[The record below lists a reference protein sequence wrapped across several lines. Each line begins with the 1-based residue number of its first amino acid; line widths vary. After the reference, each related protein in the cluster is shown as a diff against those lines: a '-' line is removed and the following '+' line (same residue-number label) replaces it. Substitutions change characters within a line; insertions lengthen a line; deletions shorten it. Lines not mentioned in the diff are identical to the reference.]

1 MQNKKALFL
10 LIGILIF
17 GYQITSL
24 HAQNANTVSGVVTD
38 ASSGESL
45 PGVNIVIGGT
55 AIGTST
61 DLDGNYSIE
70 VNSLQDTL
78 LFSFIGYQTQQ
89 VPIDGRNEIDVAM
102 APQVFE
108 GSEVMV
114 VGYGTQSK
122 RKVVGSVDQ
131 VQGSDIN
138 AVPSSNIS
146 NNLAGRLPGLVSQ
159 VASGEP
165 GNDASV
171 LRIRGSG
178 TLNNSEPLIVI
189 DGVPARRGGLNRI
202 DPNSIESI
210 DIVKGASGAIYG
222 ARAANGVILV
232 TTKRGQTGTAQF
244 DFNFERGFQ
253 QPTRTAK
260 MADAPTFRRMQNE
273 IEIFQGRQPIFS
285 EEEINCDPAA
295 DPFTCFNTDWFDVAL
310 QQWAPQYNASLSV
323 AGGNESTTYRVSASG
338 LTQQGQFNN
347 SGNQFSQVNLRS
359 NIDTDVTENFSLR
372 LDINTR
378 LEDRVFPSVSTQQ
391 QFRMLVRGRP
401 NEPAFWPNGLPAPA
415 IENGVNPVVT
425 ATPASGQDKTQSW
438 FFQST
443 LGMELDNIAKIEGL
457 SLSGNLSFDKS
468 FANRKNFETP
478 FTLFSFGG
486 FDDQGEPTFTGSTLP
501 FDDPR
506 LTQENTTT
514 EDILVNIQGEYQTD
528 IQDHSIGVLWGGEWQ
543 QQRGNFFGAFRRFF
557 LTEQIPQL
565 DVGGDAE
572 RNNFGNADKSERI
585 SSFSRITYD
594 YKEKYLLEFV
604 GRVEGSFIFAEGN
617 RFGFFPAISAGY
629 RISEED
635 WFQDFTG
642 DFFDELKIL
651 GSWGRAGND
660 RIDAFQ
666 FIQTFGFGDD
676 QVLNISDLVPT
687 VQPGAVPNPN
697 ITWEVDTKRDI
708 GFEGSVFDN
717 QLSFDFAY
725 FNNQRKDILS
735 FRNASIPR
743 SSGFQLPRE
752 NIGRVSSWG
761 YDASLDYQKVISDDL
776 TLGASWNITYNN
788 NRVDFFD
795 EPPGAPPW
803 QLQEGKRLGAGLFF
817 DAIGILQSEEE
828 IANVATPSGAV
839 PGDVRFRDVDG
850 NGIIDDDD
858 KIRLDKSGE
867 PKWTGGFTFRGNYRN
882 FDFNIFLQGQAGGI
896 VNTFSESGT
905 IGNFFANFANNRSR
919 PGDINENYP
928 RVFNRSDEF
937 FAAEPNTFWLRDT
950 RFIRLKNINV
960 GYTLPGDF
968 SQKYGIGD
976 VRVYFSGSNLFT
988 FFDDMSDL
996 GLDPET
1002 ATGQNTGGQGAGAFE
1017 GNTSAGQVYPAVT
1030 VLSVGIDVSF

>member
-1 MQNKKALFL
+1 MRNKKALFY

-17 GYQITSL
+17 GLQINSI
-24 HAQNANTVSGVVTD
+24 HAQDANTVSGVVTD

-61 DLDGNYSIE
+61 DLDGNYSID

-78 LFSFIGYQTQQ
+78 MFSFIGYQTQQ
-89 VPIDGRNEIDVAM
+89 IPINGRSEIDVAM
-102 APQVFE
+102 VPQVFE

-122 RKVVGSVDQ
+122 TKVVGSVDQ
-131 VQGSDIN
+131 VQGGDVA

-146 NNLAGRLPGLVSQ
+146 NNLAGRLPGLVAQ
-159 VASGEP
+159 AASGEP

-171 LRIRGSG
+171 LRVRGSG

-202 DPNSIESI
+202 DPSSIKSI
-210 DIVKGASGAIYG
+210 DVVKGASGAIYG

-232 TTKRGQTGTAQF
+232 TTKRGQAGKPQF

-260 MADAPTFRRMQNE
+260 MADGPTYKRMLNE
-273 IEIFQGRQPIFS
+273 IEIFQGRQPSFS
-285 EEEINCDPAA
+285 EEEINCDPVAE
-295 DPFTCFNTDWFDVAL
+295 PFTCSNTDWFDVAL
-310 QQWAPQYNASLSV
+310 QQWAPQYDANLAVS
-323 AGGNESTTYRVSASG
+323 GGNESTTYRISASG
-338 LTQQGQFNN
+338 LTQEGQFNN
-347 SGNQFSQVNLRS
+347 SGTNFSQVNLRS
-359 NIDTDVTENFSLR
+359 NIDTDVTENFKVR

-378 LEDRVFPSVSTQQ
+378 LEDRVFPTVNTQQ
-391 QFRMLVRGRP
+391 QFRMLVRGKP

-425 ATPASGQDKTQSW
+425 ATPASGKDKTQTW

-443 LGMELDNIAKIEGL
+443 LGMELDNIAKVEGL

-468 FANRKNFETP
+468 FANRKNFQTP
-478 FTLFSFGG
+478 FTLFNFSG
-486 FDDQGEPTFTGSTLP
+486 FDNNGDPTFTGSTLP

-514 EDILVNIQGEYQTD
+514 EDVLVNMQVEYEQD
-528 IQDHSIGVLWGGEWQ
+528 IREHSFGVLWGGEWQ

-557 LTEQIPQL
+557 QTDQIPQL
-565 DVGGDAE
+565 DVGGNAE

-585 SSFSRITYD
+585 SSFARTTYD
-594 YKEKYLLEFV
+594 YKDKFLFEFV
-604 GRVEGSFIFAEGN
+604 GRLEGSFIFAEGE

-629 RISEED
+629 RMSEEE
-635 WFQDFTG
+635 WFEDFTG
-642 DFFDELKIL
+642 GFFDEFKVR

-660 RIDAFQ
+660 RIDPFQ

-676 QVLNISDLVPT
+676 QVLNINDLVPT
-687 VQPGAVPNPN
+687 VAPGAVPNPN

-708 GFEGSVFDN
+708 GFNGSILNN
-717 QLSFDFAY
+717 QLSFDFVY
-725 FNNQRKDILS
+725 FNNQREDILA
-735 FRNASIPR
+735 FRNASIPQ
-743 SSGFQLPRE
+743 SAGFQLPRE
-752 NIGRVSSWG
+752 NIGQVSSWG
-761 YDASLDYQKVISDDL
+761 YDASIDYQKIVSNDL

-795 EPPGAPPW
+795 EPPGAPDW
-803 QLQEGKRLGAGLFF
+803 QLQTGKRLGADLYF
-817 DAIGILQSEEE
+817 DAIGILQSDQQIQE
-828 IANVATPSGAV
+828 VATPVGAV

-850 NGIIDDDD
+850 NGVIDDED
-858 KIRLDKSGE
+858 KIRLNKSQE
-867 PKWTGGFTFRGNYRN
+867 PKWTGGFTFRGNYKN
-882 FDFNIFLQGQAGGI
+882 FDFNVFLQGSAGGV

-905 IGNFFANFANNRSR
+905 IGNFFAAFANNRSR
-919 PGDINENYP
+919 PGDINENNP

-950 RFIRLKNINV
+950 RYIRLKSLNI
-960 GYTLPGDF
+960 GYTLPGNLTD
-968 SQKYGIGD
+968 KYNIGD
-976 VRVYFSGSNLFT
+976 VRVYFSGSNLLT

-1002 ATGQNTGGQGAGAFE
+1002 ATNSSPDTFE
-1017 GNTSAGQVYPAVT
+1017 SQSAAGQVYPAVR
-1030 VLSVGIDVSF
+1030 VVSVGLDVSF